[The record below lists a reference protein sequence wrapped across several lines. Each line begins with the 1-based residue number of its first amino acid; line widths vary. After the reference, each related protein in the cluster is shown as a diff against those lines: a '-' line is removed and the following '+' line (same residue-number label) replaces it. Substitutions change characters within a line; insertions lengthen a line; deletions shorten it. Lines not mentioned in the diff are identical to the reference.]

1 MCLAIPGKLTEII
14 DRDVLSRS
22 GRVSFG
28 GVIKMINIAM
38 VPEAE
43 VGDYVLA
50 HAGIAIGII
59 DEAEAHKTLELLNE
73 LEEKRE

>member
-1 MCLAIPGKLTEII
+1 MCLAIPGKLIEIV
-14 DRDVLSRS
+14 DHDVLSRS

-38 VPEAE
+38 VPEAV

-59 DEAEAHKTLELLNE
+59 DETEAHKTLELLYE
-73 LEEKRE
+73 LEGKRE